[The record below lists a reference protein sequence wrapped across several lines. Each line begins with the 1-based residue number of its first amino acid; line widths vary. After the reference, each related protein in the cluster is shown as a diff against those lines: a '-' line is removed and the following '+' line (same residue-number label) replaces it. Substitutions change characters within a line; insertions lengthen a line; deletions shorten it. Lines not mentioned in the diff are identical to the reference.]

1 MSQENYNINEKRYQ
15 QWDESDKDFKT
26 LIIKILQQVTTKSL
40 KTNEKNGKSQQ
51 RKISYKKKQME
62 IKQLKNTITKIK
74 ADWKRLRVEWRWWK
88 TVWLHCYSIKI
99 LHERAKEIRIARSL
113 GSLLVLTL
121 TFIMS
126 TISSLI
132 YNLVS
137 FLGTP
142 FLWIFLKCWCL
153 PEFCFQLS
161 PFILLHRLLSTLA
174 AYLN

>member
-26 LIIKILQQVTTKSL
+26 MIIKILQQVTTKSL
-40 KTNEKNGKSQQ
+40 KTDENNGKSQQ
-51 RKISYKKKQME
+51 RKIGYKKKQME
-62 IKQLKNTITKIK
+62 IKQLKNTVTKIK
-74 ADWKRLRVEWRWWK
+74 TDWKGLRVEWRWWK

-99 LHERAKEIRIARSL
+99 LRGRAKEIRIARSF

-121 TFIMS
+121 TFTMS

-132 YNLVS
+132 YDLVN

-142 FLWIFLKCWCL
+142 FLWIFPKC
-153 PEFCFQLS
+153 
-161 PFILLHRLLSTLA
+161 
-174 AYLN
+174 